1 MKIFFGFI
9 LLLHLTYTMVGQET
23 LMLRLDSLERALSQS
38 KEDTTRLKIL
48 EELGLSW
55 QYQNLN
61 KSTQYIEQAYALAQ
75 KLELTEWTYGIMYQL
90 AYNYMIQND
99 APRSIQ
105 ILQTLIKTLQ
115 GREGGLQTAMA
126 FLSMNYKELND
137 FDNALLYAQ
146 ESFVLNER
154 LMIKGGDY
162 DPRGYYGGPMNLA
175 EIFEKMNRLDS
186 ALYYAQFSYQR
197 LVKKEVVMEVS
208 IFDWQ
213 IPWIYGKVESKLN
226 KNAHAFALYNEALKS
241 AQAQE
246 YNLGIQAV
254 EVSLG
259 QYFNKINQADS
270 AIYYATRAF
279 EGAIKTPNYGVISEA
294 GYLLKSLHEKNHN
307 ISKAFY
313 YLNLAQAAKDTVS
326 NIEKMQKV
334 QVLAIKETQRQ
345 AEIEAER
352 IAYKTRIRYYLL
364 SLGLFFLGMLVFFL
378 YRNNRHKQKL
388 NEQLRL
394 QKTEIENLN
403 NGLEQKVEER
413 TAELKKAVDEVQSAF
428 NKGQTSER
436 KRVSADLHDEIG
448 SALST
453 IAIFSDLAKTKA
465 QKFAPDLVTE
475 LERIGIKSR
484 DMIQTMRDTIWTLK
498 EDSHQSVW
506 ERMHISSS
514 ETLNA
519 QNIILHWQLLNPNDL
534 PDISFNTKRHLF
546 LAYKEAI
553 HNIVK
558 HAEATAVTVETIPHD
573 DGFTLKI
580 SDNGKGFDKNNVQK
594 EGNGLH
600 NFEKRMV
607 EIGGTVHIESSGKGT
622 CILFSFP
629 MHTLINNP

>member
-1 MKIFFGFI
+1 MKRFFGFI
-9 LLLHLTYTMVGQET
+9 LLIHLTYTTIGQET

-75 KLELTEWTYGIMYQL
+75 KLQLTEWTYGIMYQL

-105 ILQTLIKTLQ
+105 ILQTLIQELHD
-115 GREGGLQTAMA
+115 REGAVQTAMA
-126 FLSMNYKELND
+126 FLSLNYKELND

-146 ESFVLNER
+146 KSFVLNER
-154 LMIKGGDY
+154 LMIKGKDY

-175 EIFEKMNRLDS
+175 EIYEKMNRLDS

-197 LVKKEVVMEVS
+197 LLKKEIPMQIR
-208 IFDWQ
+208 IFEWQ
-213 IPWIYGKVESKLN
+213 IPWIFGKIEHKLN
-226 KNAHAFALYNEALKS
+226 NDAHAFALYKEALQA

-246 YNLGIQAV
+246 YTLGIQSV
-254 EVSLG
+254 EVSLA

-270 AIYYATRAF
+270 AIFYATRAF
-279 EGAIKTPNYGVISEA
+279 EGAIKTPNHAVISEA
-294 GYLLKSLHEKNHN
+294 GYLLTSLHEKNHN

-313 YLNLAQAAKDTVS
+313 YLNLAQAAKDTIS

-334 QVLAIKETQRQ
+334 QVLTIKDTQRQ

-364 SLGLFFLGMLVFFL
+364 SVGLFFLGMLAFFL
-378 YRNNRHKQKL
+378 FRNNRQKQKL
-388 NEQLRL
+388 NEQLAQ
-394 QKTEIENLN
+394 QKVEIETLN
-403 NGLEQKVEER
+403 NGLEHTVEER
-413 TAELKKAVDEVQSAF
+413 TAELKKALKEVQTAF
-428 NKGQTSER
+428 NMGQTSER

-453 IAIFSDLAKTKA
+453 IAIFSDLTKMKA
-465 QKFAPDLVTE
+465 EKFAPQLVNE
-475 LERIGIKSR
+475 LERIGTKSR
-484 DMIQTMRDTIWTLK
+484 DMIQTMRDTIWTLN
-498 EDSHQSVW
+498 EDSPQSLW
-506 ERMHISSS
+506 ERLYISST

-519 QNIILHWQLLNPNDL
+519 KNIQLDWKL
-534 PDISFNTKRHLF
+534 PPENELPIMSFNTKRHLF

-553 HNIVK
+553 NNIIK
-558 HAEATAVTVETIPHD
+558 HSEASLVTIEATKQQEHFI
-573 DGFTLKI
+573 LKI
-580 SDNGKGFDKNNVQK
+580 KDTGKGFDIENEQIK
-594 EGNGLH
+594 GNGLH
-600 NFEKRMV
+600 NFEKRMT
-607 EIGGTVHIESSGKGT
+607 EIGGTVHIESMPLQGT
-622 CILFSFP
+622 CVTFSILLD
-629 MHTLINNP
+629 T